1 MSHFHIVLF
10 MSFPPSG
17 ILRAMACSPVGLIS
31 LKDRELRPVIDKVR
45 DRFPVKPEFFQVLNQ
60 PFRLFI

>member
-1 MSHFHIVLF
+1 

-31 LKDRELRPVIDKVR
+31 LKDRELRSVIDKVR